1 MSDFNK
7 KYQELISE
15 LEKSIKDKNELNQ
28 IKGILSEL
36 VIFLTDR
43 VSKSVEMESDINKI
57 DRNVRRLQKRIEEI
71 EEDIYVDID
80 EDVESLEKLG
90 YDQMH
95 DHDYEFEIIC
105 PYCDYEFITDN
116 SYKNNSTI
124 KCPKCKK
131 IIELDWN
138 FENNNSSNL
147 DENEYYYEEEND
159 TENKKQIAENNEK
172 YSIDVKTPKNE
183 KYNNSKNKKNK
194 NEEDEDED
202 M

>member
-147 DENEYYYEEEND
+147 DEND